1 MNTFLLQD
9 AVRQLAAELPQISP
23 SDRGARIRQ
32 LAAQAGVSLATVYRH
47 LERAGVTSDRKA
59 RSDRG
64 QSSVPVGVLEQLAL
78 IMATGRNKRSQP
90 NIPLKQAVAI
100 AREQGILTTDVSYE
114 HVARLLRQHGLGLQ
128 HMRAPEASVVR
139 VSTHPNHVW
148 LFDISVAIQW
158 YFRDEKGKKL
168 DQYSDAGSRFYAGKP
183 DNFRTVRRVIHRFT
197 VVDHYT
203 GAYWVQYRYTPG
215 ESALDVVDFLWSAM
229 APKEG
234 DRLPMHGL
242 PRRLVADQGPG
253 VKNAT
258 VLNLLR
264 DLDIAVEL
272 HAPGNAK
279 ASGAVEKRHD
289 LWQRSFEGRLA
300 LHPVNDL
307 DELNHLAGLACA
319 KMNAT
324 VEHTRH
330 GQPPSRL
337 WLTIAPEQLREPPDR
352 QTFFALAGE
361 GTREA
366 TLNSYLWLRADGKKW
381 SVKGANVFPGQKV
394 RFRLHPFL
402 PSGIRVWD
410 EHDVELVAVPL
421 TFDAAGFAEQGSR
434 HVWDDADAKGAT
446 APAPPAQAL
455 ARAAAE
461 SPVRMP
467 GVFDDLVELERLDIV
482 ARRRGTPFQA
492 PASSSAVREYDDLL
506 AREEVVR
513 RLGRALSRPEA
524 TWWRQHV
531 GAAGITRAELDEL
544 FVAFTTSVATTAA
557 AR

>member
-1 MNTFLLQD
+1 MNTLLLQD
-9 AVRQLAAELPQISP
+9 AVRQLAVELREAPAAL
-23 SDRGARIRQ
+23 RAAKVRQ
-32 LAAQAGVSLATVYRH
+32 LASQAGVSPATVYRH
-47 LERAGVTSDRKA
+47 LERAGITSDRKA

-64 QSSVPVGVLEQLAL
+64 QSSVPTGVLEQLAL
-78 IMATGRNKRSQP
+78 IMATGRNKRGQP
-90 NIPLKQAVAI
+90 NIPLKQAYAI
-100 AREQGILTTDVSYE
+100 AREQGILTADVSYE
-114 HVARLLRQHGLGLQ
+114 HVARLLRQTGLGLQ

-168 DQYSDAGSRFYAGKP
+168 DQYSDAGSRFYPGKP
-183 DNFRTVRRVIHRFT
+183 ENFRTVRRVIHRYT
-197 VVDHYT
+197 VVDHST
-203 GAYWVQYRYTPG
+203 GAYWVQYRSTPG

-253 VKNAT
+253 TKNAT
-258 VLNLLR
+258 VVNLLR
-264 DLDIAVEL
+264 DLDVALEL

-289 LWQRSFEGRLA
+289 LWQRTFEGRLA

-307 DELNHLAGLACA
+307 DELNRLAGLACA
-319 KMNAT
+319 KMNAEVT
-324 VEHTRH
+324 HTRH
-330 GQPPSRL
+330 GRPPSHL

-352 QTFFALAGE
+352 DTFFSLAAA

-366 TLNSYLWLRADGKKW
+366 TLNNYLWLRADGKKW
-381 SVKGANVFPGQKV
+381 SVKGENVFPGQKV

-421 TFDAAGFAEQGSR
+421 TFDAAGFAEQGPR
-434 HVWDDADAKGAT
+434 HVWDDAAAKGAA
-446 APAPPAQAL
+446 APAPPAQSL
-455 ARAAAE
+455 ARTAAAT
-461 SPVRMP
+461 PVRMT
-467 GVFDDLVELERLDIV
+467 GVFDDLVELDRLDIV
-482 ARRRGTPFQA
+482 SRRRGTPFAA
-492 PASSSAVREYDDLL
+492 PAASSAVREFDDLL

-513 RLGRALSRPEA
+513 RLGRALARPEA
-524 TWWRQHV
+524 AWWRQHV
-531 GAAGITRAELDEL
+531 GATGITRAELDEL
-544 FVAFTTSVATTAA
+544 YTAFTTSAATNAA